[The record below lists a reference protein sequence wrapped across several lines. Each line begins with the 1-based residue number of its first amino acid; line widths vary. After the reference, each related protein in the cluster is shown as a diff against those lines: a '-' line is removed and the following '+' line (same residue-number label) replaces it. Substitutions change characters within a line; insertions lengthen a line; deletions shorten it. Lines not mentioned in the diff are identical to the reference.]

1 MKTIQAKV
9 LLLLILV
16 SLFSLGTSLML
27 IHQHV
32 RAQVKEDLRDEL
44 DARFNLLSILMR
56 SEEIALKKQT
66 VLLAEEPTLKMS
78 METKDQRTVT
88 DTMGQLQTILQN
100 SLFLTTTDTGH
111 LLSSVKADHEG
122 YSTDKEKIVLE
133 ALDGDLG
140 ADFWEV
146 NRELYLV
153 AISPVEFHDFIQGS
167 VACGFELSSDYT
179 KFLEAKAG
187 VKVSLFIEDH
197 LVASSWE
204 LEDEDRELDKSEMFQ
219 VGDEQWFGQVY
230 ELELRS
236 RKVQFLLQKSYSRAV
251 RTLDSVRDR
260 LAVLGVVIFLLA
272 VLISVIF
279 SHQLTRPIQGLT
291 AAAHRL
297 SEGDWETEVRVESSD
312 ELGSLSRSFESMRE
326 SLIRQRETIKSTE
339 AMKKDLELAGKIQQS
354 LLPRETP
361 QITGVELFG
370 KLIPSNQI
378 GGDYYGY
385 FPNPDGTLAIVIADV
400 SGHGAAS
407 ALLMAMARSTLQ
419 SLHGMTHEPDKL
431 LAEVNRILHPD
442 LVEAEAFISMFALYL
457 NPHDRTLTYANAGHN
472 FPLLFRKSNGLLE
485 LDTEGMLIGILE
497 DVEFGKET
505 VELDDSNLLVLYTD
519 GLTEAMGKEG
529 EGLFGEERLTQ
540 YLDTVKESRAN
551 QILDGLY
558 EKVERFAGELA
569 YRDDRTCVVLKC
581 HFS

>member
-56 SEEIALKKQT
+56 SQEIALKKQT

-88 DTMGQLQTILQN
+88 DTMGQLQIMLQN
-100 SLFLTTTDTGH
+100 SLFLTTTDTGQ
-111 LLSSVKADHEG
+111 LLSSVKSDHEG

-146 NRELYLV
+146 NQKLYLV
-153 AISPVEFHDFIQGS
+153 AISPVEFHDFIQGA

-187 VKVSLFIEDH
+187 VKVSLFVEDH

-204 LEDEDRELDKSEMFQ
+204 FDQKDRELDKSEMFQ
-219 VGDEQWFGQVY
+219 VGNEQWFGQVY

-236 RKVQFLLQKSYSRAV
+236 RKVQFLLQKSYSRAI
-251 RTLDSVRDR
+251 RTLDSVRDK
-260 LAVLGVVIFLLA
+260 LAFLGVVIFLLA
-272 VLISVIF
+272 VLISFVF

-385 FPNPDGTLAIVIADV
+385 FPNSDGTLAIVIADV

-472 FPLLFRKSNGLLE
+472 FPLLFRKSKGLLE

-540 YLDTVKESRAN
+540 YLDTVKESSAN

-558 EKVERFAGELA
+558 DKVERFAGELA